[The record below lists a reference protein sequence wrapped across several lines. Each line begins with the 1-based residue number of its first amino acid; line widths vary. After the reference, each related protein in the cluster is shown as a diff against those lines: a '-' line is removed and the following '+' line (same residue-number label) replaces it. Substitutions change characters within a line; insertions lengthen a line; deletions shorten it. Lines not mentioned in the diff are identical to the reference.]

1 MYKTVKRLEEVIQT
15 LINENSSL
23 LKILNEVN
31 ALIATEKKFEGCTT
45 IGGVKAIIKEIRDQ
59 KEKIF
64 LLECEVKRLKN
75 K

>member
-1 MYKTVKRLEEVIQT
+1 MYKTIKRLEEVIQT
-15 LINENSSL
+15 LRNENSSL

-31 ALIATEKKFEGCTT
+31 VLIASEKKFEGCTT
-45 IGGVKAIIKEIRDQ
+45 IGGIKAIIKEIRDQ

-64 LLECEVKRLKN
+64 LLEREIKSLKN